1 MANQRSSTSARRA
14 LPTRVETAI
23 RKAAAGERVHVR
35 HNGDEAVVVPV
46 EDAAL
51 LEAIEDYLDVKDV
64 LARRK
69 GMRARGQKPVDFEI
83 VAKRLRL

>member
-1 MANQRSSTSARRA
+1 MANRKTSTSPSRA
-14 LPTRVETAI
+14 PTRVERAI

-35 HNGDEAVVVPV
+35 HNGDEAVIVPV

-51 LEAIEDYLDVKDV
+51 LDAIEDYLDVKDV

-69 GMRARGQKPVDFEI
+69 RMRARGEKAVDFET